1 MSEYG
6 GLRGIWED
14 FNSYLDV
21 NIDVD
26 HDETQEE
33 IPVLVKF
40 TVANTGQAQ
49 EDRPEIIYD
58 EVVLRISVP
67 PDTWEKKVE
76 NLAGDQSFEYELRC
90 SYDSIMQMEW
100 SIQGKVSPSSLLQF
114 QRKTEG
120 IKSNGQFPIKTY
132 FGFLEQINVH
142 QWLKGPLQSISI
154 PGPDTTLGEMKQKEE
169 SLGTI
174 VGEVNNAIKR
184 IQDFLSFVNYKNNRD
199 DVLRHRNAVV
209 EYLQFSTKK
218 ISELRQ
224 QLRDNKIDVFS
235 KSREITIEELTK
247 KADSLDEATK
257 NLAEKL
263 GIVEPE
269 QKEVEI
275 DSTSTKLKTPPPIAL
290 REIDLHGNTAERALP
305 IVDKFL
311 NDSFMENVRRV
322 RIIHG
327 KGIFILQK
335 AIREYLEAHKL
346 IIAESISAADK
357 DHGGEGATEADLV
370 ESVPPDTN
378 DDINDT
384 DEDW

>member
-1 MSEYG
+1 MVEYG

-14 FNSYLDV
+14 FNCYLDV

-40 TVANTGQAQ
+40 AVSNTGQAQ
-49 EDRPEIIYD
+49 QDRPEIIYD

-67 PDTWEKKVE
+67 PDAWEKKVE
-76 NLAGDQSFEYELRC
+76 NLAGDQSFEDELHC
-90 SYDSIMQMEW
+90 TYDSMMQMEW
-100 SIQGKVSPSSLLQF
+100 SIQGKISPSSLLQF
-114 QRKTEG
+114 RRKPEG

-132 FGFLEQINVH
+132 FGFLEKISVH
-142 QWLKGPLQSISI
+142 QWLKGPIKSISI
-154 PGPDTTLGEMKQKEE
+154 PDPDTTLGEMKQKED
-169 SLGTI
+169 SLGI
-174 VGEVNNAIKR
+174 IAEEINNTIKR
-184 IQDFLSFVNYKNNRD
+184 IQDFLNFVNYKNNRD
-199 DVLRHRNAVV
+199 DVLQHRNAVV
-209 EYLQFSTKK
+209 EYLQFSIKK

-235 KSREITIEELTK
+235 RFLEITIEKLTK
-247 KADSLDEATK
+247 KADNLDEATK
-257 NLAEKL
+257 KLAEKL
-263 GIVEPE
+263 GIIEPE
-269 QKEVEI
+269 QKKVEI
-275 DSTSTKLKTPPPIAL
+275 DTTSTKLITPPQIAL
-290 REIDLHGNTAERALP
+290 REIDLHGNTVEQALP

-311 NDSFMENVRRV
+311 NDSFMENVHRV

-370 ESVPPDTN
+370 ESAPPDTN